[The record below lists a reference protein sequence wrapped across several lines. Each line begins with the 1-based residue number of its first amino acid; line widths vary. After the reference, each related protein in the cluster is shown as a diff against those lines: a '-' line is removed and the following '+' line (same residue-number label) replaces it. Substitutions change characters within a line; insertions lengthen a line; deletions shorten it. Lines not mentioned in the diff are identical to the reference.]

1 MRIETYRRGKK
12 RRGEEGEREKEGEKG
27 VEKGRRVKKKG
38 EMMRVGGGGSSL

>member
-12 RRGEEGEREKEGEKG
+12 RRGEGEREKEGEKG